1 MSLKIDL
8 AIKKAKEK
16 VNRSIEDSI
25 DKKDMDELA
34 SFAANMITKRTRL
47 GYGVSDNG
55 QEKSKLEKL
64 KGRPSPYKSTIRARI
79 YAEKRGELSR
89 ETTPVKSNLTMTGQL
104 LDSIIWTVE
113 KTKAILFIPNTNRR
127 NSDLTNREVG
137 GYVSKKRPFVS

>member
-25 DKKDMDELA
+25 DKKDMEELA

-47 GYGVSDNG
+47 GYGVSANG

-64 KGRPSPYKSTIRARI
+64 KGSYCEQNI
-79 YAEKRGELSR
+79 Y
-89 ETTPVKSNLTMTGQL
+89 
-104 LDSIIWTVE
+104 I
-113 KTKAILFIPNTNRR
+113 NT
-127 NSDLTNREVG
+127 DYPPFQQ
-137 GYVSKKRPFVS
+137 YVSFYDIYRGFPVTHKIKQFMLDALALGSDEIWKYKELIQVPDDVEVSA

>member
-1 MSLKIDL
+1 MGPKIAGTLAKAIGPVISVITSAVDL
-8 AIKKAKEK
+8 YSTVKEAKEEAADNPKKAKEK

-25 DKKDMDELA
+25 DKKDMEELA

-47 GYGVSDNG
+47 GYGVSANG

-89 ETTPVKSNLTMTGQL
+89 ETTPVKS
-104 LDSIIWTVE
+104 
-113 KTKAILFIPNTNRR
+113 
-127 NSDLTNREVG
+127 
-137 GYVSKKRPFVS
+137 